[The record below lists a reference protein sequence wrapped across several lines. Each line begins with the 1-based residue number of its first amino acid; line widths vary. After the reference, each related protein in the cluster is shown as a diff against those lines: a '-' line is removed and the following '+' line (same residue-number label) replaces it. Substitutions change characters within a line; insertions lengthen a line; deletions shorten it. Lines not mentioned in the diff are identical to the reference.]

1 MTYDISDCNN
11 IPDNNSKQFYRHP
24 QYLLVLDLDDIFY
37 FPDVYLDIANIE
49 MWMPI
54 VLQEHFPH
62 LQLAKIISNPFR
74 LHYNV
79 LVLIEVKESQEDS
92 YYNAIL
98 PNSSKLPEDSNSYD
112 ANQDSYISR
121 NPEPLIKYAAASSSS
136 SSMQRKLF

>member
-1 MTYDISDCNN
+1 
-11 IPDNNSKQFYRHP
+11 
-24 QYLLVLDLDDIFY
+24 
-37 FPDVYLDIANIE
+37 

-74 LHYNV
+74 LHYNA
-79 LVLIEVKESQEDS
+79 LVSIEVKE
-92 YYNAIL
+92 I
-98 PNSSKLPEDSNSYD
+98 PEDSNCYDANQDSCYNATPPNSSEIPEDSNGYD

-136 SSMQRKLF
+136 MQHKRFRIKVR

>member
-1 MTYDISDCNN
+1 
-11 IPDNNSKQFYRHP
+11 
-24 QYLLVLDLDDIFY
+24 
-37 FPDVYLDIANIE
+37 

-62 LQLAKIISNPFR
+62 LQLAKTISNPFR

-92 YYNAIL
+92 YYNAIP
-98 PNSSKLPEDSNSYD
+98 PNSSELPEDSNSYD

>member
-1 MTYDISDCNN
+1 
-11 IPDNNSKQFYRHP
+11 
-24 QYLLVLDLDDIFY
+24 
-37 FPDVYLDIANIE
+37 

-92 YYNAIL
+92 YYNAI
-98 PNSSKLPEDSNSYD
+98 PPKSSELPEDSNSYD
-112 ANQDSYISR
+112 ANQDSYISH

>member
-1 MTYDISDCNN
+1 MTCDISDCNN

-37 FPDVYLDIANIE
+37 FPDVYLDIASIE

-54 VLQEHFPH
+54 VLQEHFPN
-62 LQLAKIISNPFR
+62 LQLPKIISNPFR

-92 YYNAIL
+92 YYNVI
-98 PNSSKLPEDSNSYD
+98 NSLT
-112 ANQDSYISR
+112 
-121 NPEPLIKYAAASSSS
+121 
-136 SSMQRKLF
+136 

>member
-1 MTYDISDCNN
+1 
-11 IPDNNSKQFYRHP
+11 
-24 QYLLVLDLDDIFY
+24 
-37 FPDVYLDIANIE
+37 

-74 LHYNV
+74 LHYNA
-79 LVLIEVKESQEDS
+79 LVSIEVKE
-92 YYNAIL
+92 I
-98 PNSSKLPEDSNSYD
+98 PEDSNCYDANQDSCCNAIPPKSSEIPEDSIGYD

-136 SSMQRKLF
+136 MQHKRF